1 MAEALLVIGAKQKNR
16 QRVAGEILEKYKLAI
31 TEIDP
36 DVLSVEPQEDKKSIG
51 IDQIREA
58 TKFLFKKPLSHKNKA
73 VVIVNAHLLTHQ
85 AQNAFLKTLEELP
98 VYAFVILGSKTE
110 AALLSTVVSRCKLIK
125 DRSAEGLALERP
137 TPSPFTSMSI
147 GERLSLAA
155 QIAKKEKGELIET
168 LEDWILYER
177 QTLLAHPKAKAQNIA
192 LLAKVMAD
200 LETTNVTAKLALE
213 YLLISLKQ

>member
-1 MAEALLVIGAKQKNR
+1 
-16 QRVAGEILEKYKLAI
+16 
-31 TEIDP
+31 
-36 DVLSVEPQEDKKSIG
+36 
-51 IDQIREA
+51 
-58 TKFLFKKPLSHKNKA
+58 
-73 VVIVNAHLLTHQ
+73 
-85 AQNAFLKTLEELP
+85 
-98 VYAFVILGSKTE
+98 
-110 AALLSTVVSRCKLIK
+110 
-125 DRSAEGLALERP
+125 
-137 TPSPFTSMSI
+137 MSI